1 MYDHGHRATDHQAP
15 PDKRKDDYD
24 PAPSD
29 QDTGPTAFPVFA
41 DPPFI
46 TWQILHRKHDVFQQV
61 HPSVQP
67 LILLWDE
74 VDDSEMLS

>member
-1 MYDHGHRATDHQAP
+1 MYDHAQRATDHQATP
-15 PDKRKDDYD
+15 NSRKDED
-24 PAPSD
+24 PTASD
-29 QDTGPTAFPVFA
+29 HDTGPTAFPVFA
-41 DPPFI
+41 DPPFF
-46 TWQILHRKHDVFQQV
+46 TWQILHRRHDVFQQV

>member
-1 MYDHGHRATDHQAP
+1 MYDHGQPATDHQAP
-15 PDKRKDDYD
+15 QNDCKDDYD
-24 PAPSD
+24 PTPSD
-29 QDTGPTAFPVFA
+29 QDTGPTAFPMFA

-46 TWQILHRKHDVFQQV
+46 TWQILHRKHVVFQRI

>member
-1 MYDHGHRATDHQAP
+1 MYDHGQPATDHQAAP
-15 PDKRKDDYD
+15 NSREDEYD
-24 PAPSD
+24 PTPPD

-41 DPPFI
+41 DRPFI
-46 TWQILHRKHDVFQQV
+46 TWQILHRKHDVFQRV